1 MYEVTMP
8 KLSDSMEVG
17 KILAWKV
24 AEGDAVHEGDVLAEI
39 ESDKAAMELECFQ
52 DGVMGKIV
60 KPNDAEV
67 QVGEVIGYIATGDE
81 AKAAAKPAVP
91 APKQEAGQAPPPKAE
106 APAPAPAAPPAKKAE
121 KPAPKAPAPPKPE
134 AKPPAPVAPRPPA
147 PRDAAA
153 APPAPAA
160 APPPPPPAAEARG
173 RAVRISPYARKL
185 AAKLGVDY
193 TRIEGTGVGGRI
205 MARDVE
211 EVAGAGAAGAA
222 GAPKPS
228 ADEELPPVE
237 VAEDEAEIEEASF
250 RLKTQARRVVAS
262 KHVIPHFY
270 MTASADVT
278 ALLARKDALKEK
290 YGATVTHLVMLA
302 CLKAIAAHPEV
313 NRTYDRGRVI
323 KWKGVNLGLAIQTDQ
338 GLTVAVLRGADRLSL
353 EGLVKGA
360 GEVVGRAR
368 AGRLSADDRRHP
380 TFTISN
386 LGMYGVEHFEPIIN
400 PPSAVTLAVAAAL
413 PAPVVRG
420 EAIYIAQVMRV
431 SASCDHR
438 IIEGV
443 MAAKF
448 LQDLT
453 ALLEDPGRLL
463 AGQ

>member
-1 MYEVTMP
+1 
-8 KLSDSMEVG
+8 
-17 KILAWKV
+17 
-24 AEGDAVHEGDVLAEI
+24 
-39 ESDKAAMELECFQ
+39 
-52 DGVMGKIV
+52 
-60 KPNDAEV
+60 
-67 QVGEVIGYIATGDE
+67 
-81 AKAAAKPAVP
+81 
-91 APKQEAGQAPPPKAE
+91 
-106 APAPAPAAPPAKKAE
+106 
-121 KPAPKAPAPPKPE
+121 
-134 AKPPAPVAPRPPA
+134 
-147 PRDAAA
+147 
-153 APPAPAA
+153 
-160 APPPPPPAAEARG
+160 
-173 RAVRISPYARKL
+173 VRISPYARKL

-222 GAPKPS
+222 GAARAPKPS

-237 VAEDEAEIEEASF
+237 VAEGEAEIEEASF

-302 CLKAIAAHPEV
+302 CLKAIAAHPEI

-360 GEVVGRAR
+360 GEVVDRAR

-420 EAIYIAQVMRV
+420 DGIHIAKVMRV